1 MNSLNSKTNS
11 SNLKEK
17 TTEEDIIFLKRGE
30 IIDAKVIDKGRKII
44 YFDLGPQGVGICYKS
59 EFFDLPQD
67 MKEIE
72 EGKETSAKVLRLEN
86 KDGYVELS
94 LKRAGEEKS
103 WDYIQ
108 ERMDKNE
115 DIMVRIIGAN
125 RGGLLT
131 KVRDIDGFL
140 PASQL
145 SKEHYPDFGGDG
157 DRILKELRKLVGKDI
172 NARIVDIEKNDKKLI
187 LSERAD
193 ETEKIRERIKDY
205 KAGDIVKGKICGIVD
220 YGAFVKFDKDLEG
233 LVHISEIDWQL
244 IENPRDVLVVGQEV
258 EAKIIGLRE
267 NQVSLSLK
275 ALKKDPWL
283 EIQDK
288 YKRGDV
294 VSAEVVKLNLYGAF
308 VKLDDRIQ
316 GLVPISK
323 LPTKEGK
330 PDLVIGKSYEFKI
343 FSINPTRHRMA
354 LVPATKQDQ
363 IKSVSSMPNSDLPI
377 NKGTKKQDKK
387 ETPKKKEKK
396 EVKAETKSKK

>member
-1 MNSLNSKTNS
+1 MVTSKII
-11 SNLKEK
+11 KEK
-17 TTEEDIIFLKRGE
+17 TTEDDTIFLKRGE
-30 IIDAKVIDKGRKII
+30 ILDAKVIDKGRRII
-44 YFDLGPQGVGICYKS
+44 YFDLGPQGIGICYKS

-72 EGKETSAKVLRLEN
+72 EGKEVSTKVLRPEN

-115 DIMVRIIGAN
+115 DIMVRITGAN

-145 SKEHYPDFGGDG
+145 SKDHYPDFGGDG
-157 DRILKELRKLVGKDI
+157 DRILKELRNFVGKDL
-172 NARIVDIEKNDKKLI
+172 NVRIVDIEKNDKKLI
-187 LSERAD
+187 LSEKAD

-205 KAGDIVKGKICGIVD
+205 KAGDVVKGKICGIVD

-244 IENPRDVLVVGQEV
+244 IENPRDVLKVGEEV

-294 VSAEVVKLNLYGAF
+294 VRAEVAKLNPYGAF
-308 VKLDDRIQ
+308 VRLDEKIQ

-323 LPTKEGK
+323 LPVKDGR
-330 PDLVIGKSYEFKI
+330 PDLEIGKAYEFKI
-343 FSINPTRHRMA
+343 FSINAARHRMA
-354 LVPATKQDQ
+354 LIPVLKQDQ
-363 IKSVSSMPNSDLPI
+363 MKVSEAKTEKP
-377 NKGTKKQDKK
+377 KTKLKAEKDEKVEKK
-387 ETPKKKEKK
+387 TEKKEKPK
-396 EVKAETKSKK
+396 KSKTTKKTE